1 VKRIFVV
8 DDEKPVVDGIS
19 LIVEKDLGGEFEV
32 GGSASTGREAL
43 ERVPSLLPDIVLM
56 DVRMPGISG
65 LETIRELRKRGV
77 LSAFVLVT
85 AYERFDIAR
94 EAVEL
99 GVVDYLLKPV
109 SREGLARALR
119 SAAIWADKAREAE
132 NREVAHRER
141 EDALAAHAETA
152 LLQGIALGAGAAAE
166 RAAILDLLGIGDRM
180 AIVAA
185 FALAAPPAAADPARE
200 LRVLHARLRDT
211 LRYRSHALVG
221 PLLAGL
227 CPALVAGRDA
237 EEVERRAREMREA
250 IDSAFADEIGH
261 GYLRV
266 AWGRPSGMEGLEEGW
281 SEALASL
288 GRPPAHFARPGST
301 GGIGGP
307 GGDSPGGEAV
317 GGAGG
322 EAVGLWL
329 GEGAPPFDFSD
340 DEDFLAALA
349 AGDEAKASLALERIL
364 PSPSSQ
370 VTAVE
375 AGRLASLFGSACR
388 LFARRGMLD
397 PGKAMACHD
406 FSDLFLRL
414 DVATLGLAARARFAS
429 ILSASREITRLSP
442 PVARTIAWIRDN
454 YQRPI
459 GLDLAAEAAG
469 VSSGR
474 LSRLFVE
481 ETGKGFSDWLIEY
494 RIGIA
499 RELLL
504 EPGASIKE
512 VSLSCGYPDPNY
524 FARLFKKVTGTT
536 PSGWA
541 EGRRAGGTED

>member
-1 VKRIFVV
+1 MKRIFVV
-8 DDEKPVVDGIS
+8 DDEKPVVDGIR

-32 GGSASTGREAL
+32 GGAATTGREAL
-43 ERVPSLLPDIVLM
+43 EKVPSLLPDIVLM

-65 LETIRELRKRGV
+65 LETIRELRRRGV

-119 SAAIWADKAREAE
+119 SAALWADKAKEAE
-132 NREVAHRER
+132 SREVAHRER

-152 LLQGIALGAGAAAE
+152 LLQGIALGAGAVAE

-185 FALAAPPAAADPARE
+185 FAFTAPPAAADPFRE
-200 LRVLHARLRDT
+200 LRVLHTRLRDC

-221 PLLAGL
+221 PLFAGL

-250 IDSAFADEIGH
+250 IDSAFAEEIGH
-261 GYLRV
+261 GYLRM
-266 AWGRPSGMEGLEEGW
+266 AGGGASGMEGLEKGW
-281 SEALASL
+281 SEALSAL
-288 GRPPAHFARPGST
+288 ARP
-301 GGIGGP
+301 
-307 GGDSPGGEAV
+307 SPHPAS
-317 GGAGG
+317 
-322 EAVGLWL
+322 
-329 GEGAPPFDFSD
+329 GAPEHENGILAETAGSSGDGAASFDFSD

-349 AGDEAKASLALERIL
+349 AGDEASASLALERIL
-364 PSPSSQ
+364 PPASRGLGK
-370 VTAVE
+370 AE
-375 AGRLASLFGSACR
+375 IGRIASLFGSACR

-397 PGKAMACHD
+397 AGRATACHD
-406 FSDLFLRL
+406 FSDLLLRP
-414 DVATLGLAARARFAS
+414 DAATLALAARARFAS
-429 ILSASREITRLSP
+429 LLSASREVSRLSA

-454 YQRPI
+454 YQRQI

-504 EPGASIKE
+504 DPGASIKE

-541 EGRRAGGTED
+541 EGRRGGKPGD